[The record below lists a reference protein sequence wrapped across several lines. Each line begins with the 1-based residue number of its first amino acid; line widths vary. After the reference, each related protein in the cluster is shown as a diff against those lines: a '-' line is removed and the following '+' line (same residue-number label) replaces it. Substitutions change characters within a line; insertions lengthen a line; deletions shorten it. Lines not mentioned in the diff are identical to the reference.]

1 MEVSLMEMLDAR
13 ERRAQRQ
20 MQLLQQYGRP
30 LICFTMNIAGPIKNS
45 PLIHRGFLM
54 GKRLLEQQLMAAKAK
69 ILHFEEICEKTGNEA
84 IYVLDCDPM
93 TAKQAA
99 VIIEDH
105 TEAGR
110 LFDMDVLRP
119 DGSKV
124 DRQEQNL
131 GARTCLICGGIAQ
144 NCARSRTHTVAQLQE
159 RTQELLET
167 ALTRYEARET
177 ARLACQALL
186 YEVAATPKPGL
197 VDRANS
203 GSHRDM
209 DFFTFQASAAALWP
223 YFETCARIGME
234 TRDLAPEETFSRL
247 RAPGMV
253 AEGEMLRAT
262 GGVNTHKGAIFSLGI
277 LCAALG
283 RMGWEYADKPQW
295 LLYECSQMTA
305 GLVAKDFAGLT
316 PETAKTAGQKLYL
329 RHGITV
335 IDALYWVV
343 NKIKEDKALNGELQA
358 LLAQAGYDVNRLAD
372 GKKLV
377 LITGHRR
384 ENFGDGFINMCKAIK
399 DLTLKYP
406 DVDFVYPMH
415 LNPNV
420 RKPIA
425 EVFGSQVG
433 ANMFFIEPL
442 EYLSFVYLMEK
453 STIVL
458 TDSGGIQEEAPGLG
472 KPVLVMRDT
481 TERPEALEAGT
492 VKLVGTNYDKI
503 VTEVSA
509 LLDDQTHY
517 NTMSKAVNPYGDGL
531 ACGRIVDTL
540 K

>member
-144 NCARSRTHTVAQLQE
+144 NCARSRTHTVALLQE

-167 ALTRYEARET
+167 ALSRYESRET

-223 YFETCARIGME
+223 YFETCANIGME
-234 TRDLAPEETFSRL
+234 TRNLSPEETFSRL

-262 GGVNTHKGAIFSLGI
+262 GGVNTHKGAIFTMGI
-277 LCAALG
+277 AAAAAARCFPDTRPETVLNYCA
-283 RMGWEYADKPQW
+283 
-295 LLYECSQMTA
+295 QMTE
-305 GLVAKDFAGLT
+305 GLVKQDFGGIT
-316 PETAKTAGQKLYL
+316 EPKTVGERLYVE
-329 RHGITV
+329 HGITGIRGQAEQGFPAV
-335 IDALYWVV
+335 LQVGFPVLQEGLKRGLSLNDAGCATLLHLLAVTDDT
-343 NKIKEDKALNGELQA
+343 NMISRSDLATLREIQSRLQA
-358 LLAQAGYDVNRLAD
+358 LLTDDPYPNLSIIEQLD
-372 GKKLV
+372 
-377 LITGHRR
+377 R
-384 ENFGDGFINMCKAIK
+384 E
-399 DLTLKYP
+399 
-406 DVDFVYPMH
+406 
-415 LNPNV
+415 
-420 RKPIA
+420 
-425 EVFGSQVG
+425 
-433 ANMFFIEPL
+433 FIERN
-442 EYLSFVYLMEK
+442 LSPGGSADLLA
-453 STIVL
+453 L
-458 TDSGGIQEEAPGLG
+458 TYFLHF
-472 KPVLVMRDT
+472 L
-481 TERPEALEAGT
+481 
-492 VKLVGTNYDKI
+492 N
-503 VTEVSA
+503 
-509 LLDDQTHY
+509 
-517 NTMSKAVNPYGDGL
+517 N
-531 ACGRIVDTL
+531 
-540 K
+540 